1 MGGRSRRN
9 GARVDSVLRRR
20 QGFRFRSRAN
30 PPKGGDAK
38 PPVFGTSHDSG
49 VADVQRNDRFE
60 NARRRARMQ
69 TLAMLAAALA
79 VALAYPMI
87 AHSAPAK
94 GTVVP
99 DFVLK
104 AVDGHNLRLSEY
116 RGDTVVLS
124 FWASWCGPCRETLSQ
139 LNTLVTAPGADAPV
153 LLGVNLDG
161 DAGRAASVAESLHL
175 AFPTLV
181 DTKQSVG
188 RLFDV

>member
-20 QGFRFRSRAN
+20 QGFRSRQRAN

-49 VADVQRNDRFE
+49 VANVQRNDRFE
-60 NARRRARMQ
+60 RARRRARVQ
-69 TLAMLAAALA
+69 TLAMLIAALA
-79 VALAYPMI
+79 GALVYPLI
-87 AHSAPAK
+87 AHSEPAH
-94 GTVVP
+94 GSFAP

-104 AVDGHNLRLSEY
+104 AVDGQNVRLSEY

-124 FWASWCGPCRETLSQ
+124 FWANWCGRCRETLSQ
-139 LNTLVTAPGADAPV
+139 LNTIAPVPGTDAPV

-161 DAGRAASVAESLHL
+161 DAGRA
-175 AFPTLV
+175 
-181 DTKQSVG
+181 
-188 RLFDV
+188 

>member
-1 MGGRSRRN
+1 
-9 GARVDSVLRRR
+9 
-20 QGFRFRSRAN
+20 
-30 PPKGGDAK
+30 
-38 PPVFGTSHDSG
+38 
-49 VADVQRNDRFE
+49 
-60 NARRRARMQ
+60 MQ

-87 AHSAPAK
+87 AHAAPAK
-94 GTVVP
+94 GTVAP

-181 DTKQSVG
+181 DSKQSVG
-188 RLFDV
+188 RLFDVDKLPLTLLIDRDGKVRGAWAGDVAPMSELTRQIKELQIR

>member
-1 MGGRSRRN
+1 
-9 GARVDSVLRRR
+9 
-20 QGFRFRSRAN
+20 
-30 PPKGGDAK
+30 
-38 PPVFGTSHDSG
+38 
-49 VADVQRNDRFE
+49 
-60 NARRRARMQ
+60 
-69 TLAMLAAALA
+69 MLAAALA

-87 AHSAPAK
+87 SHAAPAN

-139 LNTLVTAPGADAPV
+139 LNTLVTASGADAPV

-161 DAGRAASVAESLHL
+161 DVGRAASVAESLHL
-175 AFPTLV
+175 VFPTLV
-181 DTKQSVG
+181 DTRQSVG
-188 RLFDV
+188 RLYDVEKLPLTLLIDRDGKVRGAWAGDVAPLPELTRQIKELQSR